1 MKSKGKAA
9 VDVIGGRFG
18 KAGGGVIQSTVFLL
32 LPSYTFNEATP
43 FFAIVFFV
51 TMIAWVYAVLA
62 LGVEYSAKLG
72 EKDNLKEV
80 LVDKSKN
87 TNTANPLPTASGF
100 PKYTDNTKC
109 LVKKYLTPEM
119 YKKMADK
126 KTNKGFTL
134 D

>member
-43 FFAIVFFV
+43 FFALVFFA
-51 TMIAWVYAVLA
+51 TMIAWTFAVLA
-62 LGVEYSAKLG
+62 LGVEYNAKLKEG
-72 EKDNLKEV
+72 ENLKEV
-80 LVDKSKN
+80 LVDKSKPN
-87 TNTANPLPTASGF
+87 ATPNPMPTTSGF
-100 PKYTDNTKC
+100 PKYKNETKC
-109 LVKKYLTPEM
+109 LVKKYLTPDM
-119 YKKMADK
+119 YKKLSGL
-126 KTNKGFTL
+126 KTAKGFTL

>member
-43 FFAIVFFV
+43 FFAIVFFL

-62 LGVEYSAKLG
+62 LGKEYSAKLG

-87 TNTANPLPTASGF
+87 TANPLPTASGF
-100 PKYTDNTKC
+100 PKYTDKTKC

-126 KTNKGFTL
+126 KTIKGFTL